1 MNVRRRAWLALI
13 AAGPVLSLVGVRP
26 AAGENEVVRVIDVR
40 IENRRMV
47 SPERFIRVTHED
59 MVELRITT
67 DEPVELH
74 LHGYDIVL
82 VVEPGTTGLMV
93 VDAHET
99 GRFPI
104 TSHRRDG
111 GELTHEDLTYFEVY
125 PR

>member
-13 AAGPVLSLVGVRP
+13 AAGLALSLVGVRP

-82 VVEPGTTGLMV
+82 VVEPGTTGSMV
-93 VDAHET
+93 VDAHSA

-104 TSHRRDG
+104 TNHRREGD
-111 GELTHEDLTYFEVY
+111 EIVHEDLTYFEVY